1 MALIA
6 GGNAIGMTI
15 IDPRSGGA
23 IDHSAGNGGA
33 LKAKKTS
40 SVNSRTA
47 KENWKSL
54 QQSAQQVQSMDFS
67 GKTGKKAVNK
77 IVDNQKSLE
86 RIVAYQSS
94 GTQYKTSRL
103 PLSN

>member
-1 MALIA
+1 
-6 GGNAIGMTI
+6 
-15 IDPRSGGA
+15 
-23 IDHSAGNGGA
+23 
-33 LKAKKTS
+33 
-40 SVNSRTA
+40 
-47 KENWKSL
+47 
-54 QQSAQQVQSMDFS
+54 MDFS

-103 PLSN
+103 PLSNQKMTEGHEHATNASGTGASGYHRNEVFLSQP